1 MIYELIPIDV
11 FLRGRG
17 EGNEGRRRWL
27 TFDGSAI
34 VNSYSNSVLGGREEM
49 ESCVEKKE
57 VNGLKFHRLD
67 FPDHRLTFATSSPRD
82 LGGTWTNQRHG

>member
-1 MIYELIPIDV
+1 MILKLIPIDV

-49 ESCVEKKE
+49 ESCVEKK
-57 VNGLKFHRLD
+57 
-67 FPDHRLTFATSSPRD
+67 
-82 LGGTWTNQRHG
+82 